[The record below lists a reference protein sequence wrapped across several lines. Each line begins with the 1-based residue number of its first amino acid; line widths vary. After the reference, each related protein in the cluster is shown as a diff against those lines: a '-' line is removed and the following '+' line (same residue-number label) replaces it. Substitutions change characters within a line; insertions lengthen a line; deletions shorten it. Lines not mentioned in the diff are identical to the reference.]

1 MKPAPFDYYAPTNV
15 TEALDLLAD
24 LGYDVKVLA
33 GGQSLVPA
41 MNFRLAQ
48 PPALLDLNNISELSY
63 IRPTP
68 EGGVAIGAMARD
80 SDVEHDPLVIE
91 RFPVIQEAM
100 VTIAHPQIRN
110 RGTFGGAIAHAD
122 PTGQLPAVTLALGAR
137 YHLRRKTGERV
148 IPADEFYLGSFTTA
162 IEPEELLVE
171 IEIPPLPAHTGVCYQ
186 QMARQAGAQALV
198 GVTAVVTL
206 DAQGACQDVRLTYLS
221 VSETPAFAPN
231 ATSVLIGRVPTP
243 ELIQK
248 TAETA
253 ANVDFDPA
261 GDIHCSPEYRRHLI
275 EVLTVQALSK
285 AIERVK

>member
-1 MKPAPFDYYAPTNV
+1 MKPAPFDYYAPANV
-15 TEALDLLAD
+15 AEALDLLSD

-63 IRPTP
+63 IRSTP
-68 EGGVAIGAMARD
+68 EGGVVIGAMTRD
-80 SDVEHDPLVIE
+80 SAVEHDPLVLE
-91 RFPVIQEAM
+91 RFPVIKEAM

-110 RGTFGGAIAHAD
+110 RGTFGGAIAHGD
-122 PTGQLPAVTLALGAR
+122 PTGQLPSVTLALGAD
-137 YHLRRKTGERV
+137 YHLRSKTGERV
-148 IPADEFYLGSFTTA
+148 VPADEFYLGSFTTV

-171 IEIPPLPAHTGVCYQ
+171 VEIPPLPAHSGACYK

-206 DAQGACQDVRLTYLS
+206 DDKGVCQNVRLGYLS
-221 VSETPAFAPN
+221 VSETPALASEAANVLMGQAP
-231 ATSVLIGRVPTP
+231 TL

-248 TAETA
+248 AAETA

-261 GDIHCSPEYRRHLI
+261 GDIHCSPEYRRRLI
-275 EVLTVQALSK
+275 EVLTVQALTE
-285 AIERVK
+285 AVERAK

>member
-221 VSETPAFAPN
+221 VSETPAFAPS